1 MVHAANDQRFWVEQ
15 GRLIAA
21 EIPGTTFV
29 PLPRRNHVLA
39 DYDPA

>member
-1 MVHAANDQRFWVEQ
+1 MVHAANDQRLPVEQ

-29 PLPRRNHVLA
+29 PLPRRNHVPV
-39 DYDPA
+39 DYEPA